1 MPMTSLP
8 PAANLA
14 AEELQQAGRASSK
27 GCQPGGSLAAG
38 GGSGGSQGL
47 GLIADACMNAGF
59 DHLPVLSRQLFGLGS
74 AQQAGFMAA
83 AGGGMSRT

>member
-1 MPMTSLP
+1 MTSLP
-8 PAANLA
+8 PDANLA

-27 GCQPGGSLAAG
+27 GRQPGGSLVAG
-38 GGSGGSQGL
+38 GGGGGGSQGL